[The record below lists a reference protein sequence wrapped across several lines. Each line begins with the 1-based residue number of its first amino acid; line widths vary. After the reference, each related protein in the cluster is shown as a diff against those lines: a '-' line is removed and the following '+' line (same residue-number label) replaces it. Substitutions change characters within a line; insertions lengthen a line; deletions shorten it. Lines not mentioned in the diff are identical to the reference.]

1 MDLSGDIMSG
11 IGAVSPASK
20 IAPST
25 MLSKDSSEASR
36 ALTKLRLNN
45 SSKMLIED

>member
-1 MDLSGDIMSG
+1 MSG
-11 IGAVSPASK
+11 EFIPGMGAVSPAPR
-20 IAPST
+20 IMPST